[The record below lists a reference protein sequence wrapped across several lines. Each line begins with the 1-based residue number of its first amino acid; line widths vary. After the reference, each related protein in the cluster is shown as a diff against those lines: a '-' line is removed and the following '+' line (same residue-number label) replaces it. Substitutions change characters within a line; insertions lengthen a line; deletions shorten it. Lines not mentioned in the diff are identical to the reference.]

1 MFIFKDLK
9 ISYIIFKL
17 ALFCLFLFSKVW
29 AELTN
34 FIGKKLGSVDTGL
47 VGRSEGQVKDPE
59 KITKI

>member
-1 MFIFKDLK
+1 MSIFILK
-9 ISYIIFKL
+9 GLSRATKM
-17 ALFCLFLFSKVW
+17 
-29 AELTN
+29 LTN